1 MRRVLILVI
10 LPVCLLACRS
20 SRETK
25 NDVPIQLVEKTLLP
39 DFEGAAHP
47 MRSRFQVMIRVKPD
61 GSVEEARNMNP
72 IINAEWDAAAIDSIK
87 KWRFT
92 SFSSEDFPDGVVLQF
107 PIKIEMIHESEI
119 VTTGELWF
127 ASRAKADSIY
137 DQLRAGRDFFDFV
150 TSLQLDESI
159 DVAFYQRTMEVGN
172 YPRQAQ
178 KVVDRL
184 RAEDFSKPVR
194 VRDHYVIYRKM
205 EEPVA
210 HNHLLPN
217 HL

>member
-1 MRRVLILVI
+1 MRYVLILVI
-10 LPVCLLACRS
+10 LPVCLLACTS
-20 SRETK
+20 SREAI
-25 NDVPIQLVEKTLLP
+25 DDAPVQLVEKTLLP
-39 DFEGAAHP
+39 DIEDSAHLV
-47 MRSRFQVMIRVKPD
+47 RYRLEVILRVNPD
-61 GSVEEARNMNP
+61 GSVEEARIMNP
-72 IINAEWDAAAIDSIK
+72 IINTEWNAAAIDSIK

-92 SFSSEDFPDGVVLQF
+92 RFSPEKYPEGVILQC
-107 PIKIEMIHESEI
+107 PIKIEMIHESDM

-127 ASRAKADSIY
+127 ASRAMADSVY
-137 DQLRAGRDFFDFV
+137 DQLRAGLDFFDFV
-150 TSLQLDESI
+150 MSLQLDESK

-184 RAEDFSKPVR
+184 RAEDFSEPVR
-194 VRDHYVIYRKM
+194 VRSHYVIYRKM

-210 HNHLLPN
+210 HNHFLPN